1 MTAPAI
7 DPSQAVRVPR
17 RNAVRA
23 AALTALKLALG
34 AAGLAGVAAGAIWL
48 VTDPAPPPLQSA
60 VRLVK
65 VGAWP
70 EIKDGVPALAASTPA
85 PAPTS
90 RAPELGSSAPLA
102 ASAPAPTAV
111 GPSLAERRA
120 EPSAQIGTEQPLP
133 PATPDVSAPA
143 QSAPAQQAAMPIP
156 PEVVTS
162 TEALPQTDL
171 RATVDSADAAPLPPP
186 APRRAVSDKAKP
198 RKEQKEQAARAPAQ
212 RTAAA
217 KAKAAPKVE
226 EAAAPPPPAAL
237 AAPSDDRV
245 KIFGVPL
252 PNGRDIK
259 NTFESIGD
267 AMMGRSNRS

>member
-85 PAPTS
+85 PAPT
-90 RAPELGSSAPLA
+90 
-102 ASAPAPTAV
+102 AV
-111 GPSLAERRA
+111 GPSLAESRA

-171 RATVDSADAAPLPPP
+171 RATADSADAAPLPPP

>member
-111 GPSLAERRA
+111 GPSLAESRA

-133 PATPDVSAPA
+133 PATPDVSV
-143 QSAPAQQAAMPIP
+143 SDQQAAMPIP
-156 PEVVTS
+156 PEAVTS

-171 RATVDSADAAPLPPP
+171 RATADSADAAPLPPP

-226 EAAAPPPPAAL
+226 EAAAPPPPAAP
-237 AAPSDDRV
+237 AAPPDDRV